1 MGFGEKMSEE
11 DTTKGTTYGAVL
23 EKFIDDLG
31 QFGVSLEAINR
42 EAGIATIR
50 KSGLGSVDVN
60 LNTGEI
66 DYKQVKP
73 DAPFCEK
80 LREYLSGD
88 HEDEPDEPEPQPAP
102 KPQKTQPAPKS
113 VEPSTPLVGFRPAKR
128 SKAKLRLALTGPA
141 GSGKTASALL
151 IARGLTDSWEKIG
164 LVDTEAGS
172 GELYTGSKMGDATIG
187 SYNVL
192 PLDAPYTPQR
202 YIDAIKMAEDA
213 GLSVVI
219 LDSLSH
225 AWEGEGG
232 VLEMHDLATM
242 ASKSQNSYFAWRDV
256 TPQHKALIDKIL
268 TSKIHV
274 IATMRTK
281 TEYVLGEKNTPH
293 KVGLAPIQRAGTD
306 YEFGVVFEISQQHV
320 AIATKDRTN
329 LFDGL
334 KFKPT
339 IETGEM
345 LLRWLEEES

>member
-1 MGFGEKMSEE
+1 MIEEKIKAFIEEANAEFGTEVLKVDDIQPDKWDGSTKE
-11 DTTKGTTYGAVL
+11 DGSPDC
-23 EKFIDDLG
+23 I
-31 QFGVSLEAINR
+31 SILEA
-42 EAGIATIR
+42 G
-50 KSGLGSVDVN
+50 KGHVYVD
-60 LNTGEI
+60 LQTGEI
-66 DYKQVKP
+66 VTKLDRPWIATLRKRM
-73 DAPFCEK
+73 DAPPPAE
-80 LREYLSGD
+80 EI
-88 HEDEPDEPEPQPAP
+88 EDEPYTPPKHIPRSPSSIQSAP
-102 KPQKTQPAPKS
+102 MK
-113 VEPSTPLVGFRPAKR
+113 GFRPAKR
-128 SKAKLRLALTGPA
+128 SKAKLRLAITGPA

-164 LVDTEAGS
+164 MVDTEAGS
-172 GELYTGSKMGDATIG
+172 GELYVGSKMGDAKIG
-187 SYNVL
+187 AYNVL
-192 PLDAPYTPQR
+192 PLEAPYTPQR
-202 YIDAIKMAEDA
+202 YIEAIKLAEEA
-213 GLSVVI
+213 GLDVLI
-219 LDSLSH
+219 IDSLSH

-256 TPQHKALIDKIL
+256 TPQHKALIEKIL

-281 TEYVLGEKNTPH
+281 TEYVLGEKNMPH

-306 YEFGVVFEISQQHV
+306 YEFGVVFELSQQHV

-345 LLRWLEEES
+345 LLKWLEEES

>member
-1 MGFGEKMSEE
+1 MIEEKVKAFIEEANAEFGTELKTDGSYPNNW
-11 DTTKGTTYGAVL
+11 KGSLMDGGSPDCISINEPGQGHVY
-23 EKFIDDLG
+23 IDR
-31 QFGVSLEAINR
+31 Q
-42 EAGIATIR
+42 
-50 KSGLGSVDVN
+50 
-60 LNTGEI
+60 TGEI
-66 DYKQVKP
+66 VTKLDRPWIVTLRKRM
-73 DAPFCEK
+73 DAPPPSE
-80 LREYLSGD
+80 EI
-88 HEDEPDEPEPQPAP
+88 EDEPYTPPKLAP
-102 KPQKTQPAPKS
+102 RSSAP
-113 VEPSTPLVGFRPAKR
+113 PSQMKGFRPAKR

-151 IARGLTDSWEKIG
+151 IARGLTDSWERIG
-164 LVDTEAGS
+164 MVDTEAGS
-172 GELYTGSKMGDATIG
+172 GELYVGSKMGDTKIG

-192 PLDAPYTPQR
+192 PLEAPYTPSR
-202 YIDAIKMAEDA
+202 YIEAVKLAEEA
-213 GLSVVI
+213 GLDVLI
-219 LDSLSH
+219 IDSLSH

-268 TSKIHV
+268 TSKIHI

-306 YEFGVVFEISQQHV
+306 YEFGVVFELSQQHV

-345 LLRWLEEES
+345 LLKWLEEES

>member
-1 MGFGEKMSEE
+1 MIEEKIKAFIEEANTEFGTELKTDGSYPNNW
-11 DTTKGTTYGAVL
+11 KGSLMDGGSPDCISINEPGQGHVY
-23 EKFIDDLG
+23 IDR
-31 QFGVSLEAINR
+31 Q
-42 EAGIATIR
+42 
-50 KSGLGSVDVN
+50 
-60 LNTGEI
+60 TGEI
-66 DYKQVKP
+66 VTKLDRPWIATLRKRMDATPRPERQVEEETTRQPRSVQP
-73 DAPFCEK
+73 DAIK
-80 LREYLSGD
+80 I
-88 HEDEPDEPEPQPAP
+88 
-102 KPQKTQPAPKS
+102 
-113 VEPSTPLVGFRPAKR
+113 PSPMKGFRPAKR

-151 IARGLTDSWEKIG
+151 IARGLTDSWENIG
-164 LVDTEAGS
+164 MVDTEAGS
-172 GELYTGSKMGDATIG
+172 GELYVGSMMGDTKIG
-187 SYNVL
+187 AYNVL
-192 PLDAPYTPQR
+192 PLEAPYTPSR
-202 YIDAIKMAEDA
+202 YIEAIKLAEEA
-213 GLSVVI
+213 GLDVLI
-219 LDSLSH
+219 IDSLSH

-268 TSKIHV
+268 TSKIHI

-306 YEFGVVFEISQQHV
+306 YEFGVVFELSQQHV
-320 AIATKDRTN
+320 AIASKDRTN

-345 LLRWLEEES
+345 LLKWLEEES

>member
-1 MGFGEKMSEE
+1 MSEVPVFA
-11 DTTKGTTYGAVL
+11 KRV
-23 EKFIDDLG
+23 EKFLDDKKE
-31 QFGVSLEAINR
+31 FGVSLESINR
-42 EAGIATIR
+42 ETWIAVIKHKKWGHIT
-50 KSGLGSVDVN
+50 VDC
-60 LNTGEI
+60 NTGEI
-66 DYKQVKP
+66 DTQISHDEAIIKVLKQ
-73 DAPFCEK
+73 
-80 LREYLSGD
+80 YLSGEIEAKEAAEAEESRVEE
-88 HEDEPDEPEPQPAP
+88 EDAQLPRSVQPDAI
-102 KPQKTQPAPKS
+102 KP
-113 VEPSTPLVGFRPAKR
+113 PSPMKGFRPAKR

-164 LVDTEAGS
+164 MVDTEAGS
-172 GELYTGSKMGDATIG
+172 GELYVGSMMGDTKIG

-192 PLDAPYTPQR
+192 PLEAPYTPSR
-202 YIDAIKMAEDA
+202 YIEAIKLAEEA
-213 GLSVVI
+213 GLDVLI
-219 LDSLSH
+219 IDSLSH

-268 TSKIHV
+268 HSKIHV

-306 YEFGVVFEISQQHV
+306 YEFGVVFELSQQHV

-345 LLRWLEEES
+345 LLKWLEEES

>member
-1 MGFGEKMSEE
+1 MIEEKIKAFIEEANAEFGDEILKPDDIQPDKWDGSTKE
-11 DTTKGTTYGAVL
+11 DGSPDCISILETGKGHVY
-23 EKFIDDLG
+23 
-31 QFGVSLEAINR
+31 
-42 EAGIATIR
+42 
-50 KSGLGSVDVN
+50 VDRQ
-60 LNTGEI
+60 TGEI
-66 DYKQVKP
+66 VTKLDRPWIATLRKRM
-73 DAPFCEK
+73 DAPPPSE
-80 LREYLSGD
+80 EI
-88 HEDEPDEPEPQPAP
+88 EDEPYTPP
-102 KPQKTQPAPKS
+102 KPATRS
-113 VEPSTPLVGFRPAKR
+113 SPSTQSSPMKGFRPAKR

-164 LVDTEAGS
+164 MVDTEAGS
-172 GELYTGSKMGDATIG
+172 GELYVGSKMGDTKIG

-192 PLDAPYTPQR
+192 PLEAPYTPSR
-202 YIDAIKMAEDA
+202 YIEAIKLAEEA
-213 GLSVVI
+213 GLDVLI
-219 LDSLSH
+219 IDSLSH

-268 TSKIHV
+268 HSKIHV

-306 YEFGVVFEISQQHV
+306 YEFGVVFELSQQHV

-345 LLRWLEEES
+345 LLKWLEEET